1 MNSASALQVAAISSP
16 IRSGSAKAGNCIA
29 GSRGLFLRE
38 KELRIALVCFGGV
51 SLAIYIHGICKE
63 ILKLV
68 RASSALHQITDRS
81 QRAKASFFDKFDP
94 SDPEY
99 DTEADYFAL
108 LREIGRKLELRVIV
122 DTLTGA
128 SAGGI
133 NASMLARALGHDLPT
148 SRLRDLWLDNADVTV
163 LLAPEARAGAWS
175 KWVLKPLIWAAAATG
190 KFDPA
195 RDGEVRQKLSLF
207 LRSRWFKP
215 PFSGRRMAELMYE
228 AAVTMGEPKTPTAS
242 LLPSGQGLDLFVTV
256 TDYHGYR
263 QLLQIH
269 DPPLIYELQH
279 RHVLHFQYRRRADGT
294 VESDFD
300 LDNAPAL
307 AFAARATSCFP
318 GAFPPAQIT
327 EMDEVVAR
335 HGAQWRGRE
344 EFILRNFERH
354 LRADVDPARVAFIDG
369 AVLNNRPFRE
379 AISSIYSRSAYRDV
393 DRRLVFIDAKPETVK
408 SAVRTELPNF
418 FSTIK
423 GALSDLPS
431 EQPIANEL
439 AWVINLNAQVRGIKS
454 IIDDARPQVSALVGD
469 IINMPL
475 DCPFTT
481 EDIRG
486 WREQV
491 NDRVARDAG
500 FAHEGYVRLKLA
512 SVRGFVARMIA
523 MIGGMP
529 ANSPLARAVEE
540 IINAWTVHRGIVYRK
555 AESEAL
561 KHEATALPRL
571 PLWIEFFLAFD
582 VDYRKRRLHFLI
594 EGQNRL
600 YRLLDEGRF
609 PGLDPVV
616 VDQLKRELYLRLDV
630 LQQCEE
636 PKFFSASVHA
646 LVEKLSQNAPS
657 AAEARDLAAYARG
670 IVASDSVKTIDELV
684 ETLGKEID
692 LNATTRDLDELLASL
707 DATAWHPDA
716 RREVLVNYLGFPFWD
731 VLTFSVTTGRGTG
744 ELREILVDRISPEEV
759 HTLKGFAGANSLK
772 GIGFNNF
779 AGFFSRRYRENDY
792 LLGRL
797 HAVDRLMDIVCDSAG
812 VDLQRSGVDVLALK
826 RRAFARV
833 LDAEESHLVRS
844 KDLIAALRRAIA
856 EIESP

>member
-1 MNSASALQVAAISSP
+1 LRGEGPHCALP
-16 IRSGSAKAGNCIA
+16 GD
-29 GSRGLFLRE
+29 LLRE

-68 RASSALHQITDRS
+68 RASGALHRITDRG
-81 QRAKASFFDKFDP
+81 QRAAASFFDSVDP
-94 SDPEY
+94 NDPEY
-99 DTEADYFAL
+99 DTEADYFDL

-122 DTLTGA
+122 DTLSGA

-133 NASMLARALGHDLPT
+133 NASMLARALSHDLPT
-148 SRLRDLWLDNADVTV
+148 ARQRDLWLDNADVTV

-175 KWVLKPLIWAAAATG
+175 KWILRPLIWAAAATG
-190 KFDPA
+190 VVEPVKDK
-195 RDGEVRQKLSLF
+195 EVRRKLSLF

-215 PFSGRRMAELMYE
+215 PFSGPVMAELMYE

-242 LLPSGQGLDLFVTV
+242 LLPSGQGLDLFVTL

-269 DPPLIYELQH
+269 DPPLIYEVEH
-279 RHVLHFQYRRRADGT
+279 RHVLHFRYRRHADGA

-300 LDNAPAL
+300 LSNAPAL

-327 EMDEVVAR
+327 EMDELLASRGAR
-335 HGAQWRGRE
+335 WPRRE

-354 LRADVDPARVAFIDG
+354 LRADVDPATAAFIDG

-379 AISSIYSRSAYRDV
+379 AIAAIHNRSAYRDV
-393 DRRLVFIDAKPETVK
+393 DRRVIFIDAKPESIRSGT
-408 SAVRTELPNF
+408 SAELPNF

-439 AWVINLNAQVRGIKS
+439 AWVSSLNAQVRSIKS
-454 IIDDARPQVSALVGD
+454 IIDGARPHVSELVGD
-469 IINMPL
+469 IIDKSL
-475 DCPFTT
+475 DGLITA
-481 EDIRG
+481 DDVRG
-486 WREQV
+486 WRERV
-491 NDRVARDAG
+491 NSRVAREAG

-512 SVRGFVARMIA
+512 SVRGFVARTIA
-523 MIGGMP
+523 MIGGAP
-529 ANSPLARAVEE
+529 ANSPLARAMEE
-540 IINAWTVHRGIVYRK
+540 IINAWAIHHHIVYSK
-555 AESEAL
+555 AGSEAL
-561 KHEATALPRL
+561 KHEAASTPRL
-571 PLWIEFFLAFD
+571 PPWIEFLLAFD
-582 VDYRKRRLHFLI
+582 VDYRRRRLHFLI

-616 VDQLKRELYLRLDV
+616 VDRLKRAFYLRLDV

-636 PKFFSASVHA
+636 PQFFSPRIHA
-646 LVEKLSQNAPS
+646 LAEQLFQNAPS
-657 AAEARDLAAYARG
+657 AAEAKDLSAYARG
-670 IVASDSVKTIDELV
+670 IVASKYATIIDQLV

-707 DATAWHPDA
+707 DPADWHPEA
-716 RREVLVNYLGFPFWD
+716 RHEILVNYLGFPFWD
-731 VLTFSVTTGRGTG
+731 VLTFSVSTGRGTG
-744 ELREILVDRISPEEV
+744 ELREILIDRISPEEM
-759 HTLKGFAGANSLK
+759 HTLKAFAGAKCLK

-797 HAVDRLMDIVCDSAG
+797 HAVERLIDIVCDSAG
-812 VDLQRSGVDVLALK
+812 IDPRNSGIDVIALK
-826 RRAFARV
+826 QRAFERV
-833 LDAEESHLVRS
+833 LNAEERHLVHS
-844 KDLIAALRRAIA
+844 ADLIAALRRAVA
-856 EIESP
+856 EIRPA

>member
-1 MNSASALQVAAISSP
+1 M
-16 IRSGSAKAGNCIA
+16 
-29 GSRGLFLRE
+29 RE

-68 RASSALHQITDRS
+68 RASSALHKITDRS
-81 QRAKASFFDKFDP
+81 QRAKAEFFDQFDP
-94 SDPEY
+94 DDAEY

-122 DTLTGA
+122 DTLSGA

-133 NASMLARALGHDLPT
+133 NASMLARALSHDLPT
-148 SRLRDLWLDNADVTV
+148 EQLRDLWLDNADVTK

-175 KWVLKPLIWAAAATG
+175 KWVLKPVIWAAAATG
-190 KFDPA
+190 KFDPVK
-195 RDGEVRQKLSLF
+195 DKEVRQKFSLF
-207 LRSRWFKP
+207 VRSRWFKP
-215 PFSGRRMAELMYE
+215 PFSGQLMAVLMYE
-228 AAVTMGEPKTPTAS
+228 AAVAMGEPKTPTAS
-242 LLPSGQGLDLFVTV
+242 LLPSGQGLDLFVTL

-269 DPPLIYELQH
+269 DPPLIYELEH
-279 RHVLHFQYRRRADGT
+279 LHVLHFQYRRRADGA

-318 GAFPPAQIT
+318 GAFPPAQII
-327 EMDEVVAR
+327 EMDEVVASR
-335 HGAQWRGRE
+335 GARWPRRE
-344 EFILRNFERH
+344 EFIMRNFERH
-354 LRADVDPARVAFIDG
+354 LRADVDPATAAFIDG

-379 AISSIYSRSAYRDV
+379 AIASVYSRSAYRDV
-393 DRRLVFIDAKPETVK
+393 DRRLVFIDAKPESVK
-408 SAVRTELPNF
+408 SATRNALPNF

-439 AWVINLNAQVRGIKS
+439 AWVTNLNAQVRTIKS
-454 IIDDARPQVSALVGD
+454 IIEDARPQVSALVGD
-469 IINMPL
+469 IIDKPL
-475 DCPFTT
+475 DCSFMPD
-481 EDIRG
+481 DIRG
-486 WREQV
+486 WREKV
-491 NDRVARDAG
+491 NDRVAREAG

-512 SVRGFVARMIA
+512 SVRGFVARVIA
-523 MIGGMP
+523 TIGGAP
-529 ANSPLARAVEE
+529 ANSPAARAMEE
-540 IINAWTVHRGIVYRK
+540 IINAWTVHRGIVYSRV
-555 AESEAL
+555 ESEAL
-561 KHEATALPRL
+561 KHEAPALPRL
-571 PLWIEFFLAFD
+571 PQWVEFFLAFD

-609 PGLDPVV
+609 PGLDPAV
-616 VDQLKRELYLRLDV
+616 VDRLKREFYLRLDI

-636 PKFFSASVHA
+636 PKFFSPRIHA

-657 AAEARDLAAYARG
+657 AAEARDLAAYARAV
-670 IVASDSVKTIDELV
+670 VASEDVKTIGELV

-707 DATAWHPDA
+707 DPASWHPDA
-716 RREVLVNYLGFPFWD
+716 RHEVLVNYLGFPFWD

-772 GIGFNNF
+772 GVGFNNF

-797 HAVDRLMDIVCDSAG
+797 HAIDRLMDIVCNSAG
-812 VDLQRSGVDVLALK
+812 MDLQRCGIDVLALK
-826 RRAFARV
+826 RQAFARV
-833 LDAEESHLVRS
+833 LDAEESHLVHS
-844 KDLIAALRRAIA
+844 KELIAALRSAIA
-856 EIESP
+856 EIGSS

>member
-1 MNSASALQVAAISSP
+1 MRATAHNGAA
-16 IRSGSAKAGNCIA
+16 AK
-29 GSRGLFLRE
+29 
-38 KELRIALVCFGGV
+38 
-51 SLAIYIHGICKE
+51 SL
-63 ILKLV
+63 
-68 RASSALHQITDRS
+68 SSATSNVI
-81 QRAKASFFDKFDP
+81 
-94 SDPEY
+94 
-99 DTEADYFAL
+99 FAPMSIR
-108 LREIGRKLELRVIV
+108 RE
-122 DTLTGA
+122 
-128 SAGGI
+128 
-133 NASMLARALGHDLPT
+133 
-148 SRLRDLWLDNADVTV
+148 
-163 LLAPEARAGAWS
+163 
-175 KWVLKPLIWAAAATG
+175 
-190 KFDPA
+190 F
-195 RDGEVRQKLSLF
+195 
-207 LRSRWFKP
+207 
-215 PFSGRRMAELMYE
+215 
-228 AAVTMGEPKTPTAS
+228 
-242 LLPSGQGLDLFVTV
+242 
-256 TDYHGYR
+256 
-263 QLLQIH
+263 
-269 DPPLIYELQH
+269 
-279 RHVLHFQYRRRADGT
+279 
-294 VESDFD
+294 
-300 LDNAPAL
+300 
-307 AFAARATSCFP
+307 
-318 GAFPPAQIT
+318 
-327 EMDEVVAR
+327 
-335 HGAQWRGRE
+335 
-344 EFILRNFERH
+344 
-354 LRADVDPARVAFIDG
+354 AFIDG

>member
-1 MNSASALQVAAISSP
+1 M
-16 IRSGSAKAGNCIA
+16 
-29 GSRGLFLRE
+29 RE

-68 RASSALHQITDRS
+68 RASSALHKITDRS
-81 QRAKASFFDKFDP
+81 QRAKASFFDSVDP
-94 SDPEY
+94 RDPEY
-99 DTEADYFAL
+99 DTEADYFEL

-122 DTLTGA
+122 DTLSGA

-133 NASMLARALGHDLPT
+133 NASMLARALSHDLPT
-148 SRLRDLWLDNADVTV
+148 AGLRDLWLENADVTT

-175 KWVLKPLIWAAAATG
+175 KWILKPFIWAAAATG
-190 KFDPA
+190 KFDPVK
-195 RDGEVRQKLSLF
+195 DKEVRQKLSLF

-215 PFSGRRMAELMYE
+215 PFSGPMMAALMYE
-228 AAVTMGEPKTPTAS
+228 AAVAMGEPKSPTAS
-242 LLPSGQGLDLFVTV
+242 LLPSGQSLDLFVTL

-269 DPPLIYELQH
+269 DPPLIYELEH
-279 RHVLHFQYRRRADGT
+279 RHVLHFSYHRRADGA

-300 LDNAPAL
+300 LDNAPGL

-318 GAFPPAQIT
+318 GAFPPAQIV
-327 EMDEVVAR
+327 EMDHVVAS
-335 HGAQWRGRE
+335 RGGRWPRRE

-354 LRADVDPARVAFIDG
+354 IRADVDPAKAAFIDG

-379 AISSIYSRSAYRDV
+379 AISAIYNRSAYRDV
-393 DRRLVFIDAKPETVK
+393 DRRLVFIDAKPEALRK
-408 SAVRTELPNF
+408 ANRSELPNF

-439 AWVINLNAQVRGIKS
+439 AWVINLNAQVRSIKS
-454 IIDDARPQVSALVGD
+454 IIEDARPQVSALVGD
-469 IINMPL
+469 IIDKPL
-475 DCPFTT
+475 DSPFAT
-481 EDIRG
+481 EDIRF
-486 WREQV
+486 WREKV
-491 NDRVARDAG
+491 NDRVAREAG

-523 MIGGMP
+523 MIGGVP
-529 ANSPLARAVEE
+529 ANSPLARAMEE

-561 KHEATALPRL
+561 KHEAAALPRL
-571 PLWIEFFLAFD
+571 PLWVEFFLAFD
-582 VDYRKRRLHFLI
+582 VDYRRRRLHFLI

-616 VDQLKRELYLRLDV
+616 VDRLKRDFYLRFDV
-630 LQQCEE
+630 LQQCGE
-636 PKFFSASVHA
+636 PKFFSPRVHA
-646 LVEKLSQNAPS
+646 LVEKISQNAPS
-657 AAEARDLAAYARG
+657 AAEARDLAAYARA
-670 IVASDSVKTIDELV
+670 IVASDSVKIIDELV

-707 DATAWHPDA
+707 DPASWHPDA
-716 RREVLVNYLGFPFWD
+716 RREVLDNYLGFPFWD

-744 ELREILVDRISPEEV
+744 ELREILIDRISPEET
-759 HTLKGFAGANSLK
+759 HTLKSFAGSKSLK

-797 HAVDRLMDIVCDSAG
+797 HAIDRLIDIVCDSAG
-812 VDLQRSGVDVLALK
+812 FDLGRDGIDLLALK
-826 RRAFARV
+826 KRAFTRV
-833 LDAEESHLVRS
+833 LDAEESHLKHSAGLV
-844 KDLIAALRRAIA
+844 AALRRAVA
-856 EIESP
+856 EIGTA